1 MQAASHS
8 SSFTWATIRQQVF
21 QYKKPLVY
29 AHLIAIL
36 ATLVSVPIPLLMPLL
51 VDEVL
56 LKQPGQAVSL
66 MQSLLPQQW
75 HTASAYIICILLL
88 VISLRLMSL
97 VISVLQARQF
107 TFIGKQ
113 ISFLIRERLVNH
125 LPKVELREYE
135 TQGSGGISAR
145 CVTDV
150 ETLDKFISESLSK
163 FLVAVLT
170 IIGTAAILLWIDWQL
185 GLIILLL
192 NPAVIYFS
200 RSFGRHVK
208 DLKKRENAAF
218 EAFQLALIETLDSIQ
233 QLRASQREGHYFS
246 RVVNAASELKDH
258 AIASHW
264 KTDAVNRL
272 SFTIFLVGFE
282 IFRAIAMLMVV
293 FSDLTVGQIFAVFG
307 YLWFMMGPVQ
317 EILNIQYSYYSAN
330 AALARLNQLFEL
342 KQEPSYPCET
352 NPFAEQRQFDI
363 DFKNVDF
370 SYTAESPVLQD
381 ISLKL
386 PAGKKV
392 ALVSVSGGGKSTLV
406 NLLLGLYQK
415 DRGDILF
422 NGVPIEQVG
431 YACIRS
437 NIATVLQQP
446 ILFNTSVRENLSMGN
461 QHSEQALWQ
470 ALAIAELADTVK
482 QLPEQLETLV
492 GRSGVKLSGGQKQRL
507 AIARMVLSDPQVVIL
522 DEATSALDTETEA
535 KLHRN
540 LKAFLQQRSTLIIA
554 HRLSAIRQAD
564 LIYVL
569 DDGKISQAGE
579 HQQLIAQTGLYQT
592 LYQHQH

>member
-1 MQAASHS
+1 MNSGSASPA
-8 SSFTWATIRQQVF
+8 FTWATIRQQIF

-36 ATLVSVPIPLLMPLL
+36 ATLVSVPIPLMMPLL

-56 LKQPGQAVSL
+56 LNQPGNAIAM
-66 MQSLLPQQW
+66 MQNLLPEVW
-75 HTASAYIICILLL
+75 HKPTGYILTILAV
-88 VISLRLMSL
+88 VISLRLLSL
-97 VISVLQARQF
+97 IVGVLQSRQF

-113 ISFLIRERLVNH
+113 ISFLIRQRLVEH

-145 CVTDV
+145 CITDV

-163 FLVAVLT
+163 FLVALFT

-200 RSFGRHVK
+200 RSFGKHVK
-208 DLKKRENAAF
+208 ELKKKENAAF
-218 EAFQLALIETLDSIQ
+218 ESFQLALIETLDSIQ
-233 QLRASQREGHYFS
+233 QLRATQREGHYFA
-246 RVVNAASELKDH
+246 RVVSAASELKDH
-258 AIASHW
+258 AISSHW

-317 EILNIQYSYYSAN
+317 EILSIQYSYFSAN
-330 AALARLNQLFEL
+330 AAMARLNQLFEL
-342 KQEPSYPCET
+342 KQEPHYPCEVD
-352 NPFAEQRQFDI
+352 PFASKQNFDI
-363 DFKNVDF
+363 QFKDVNF
-370 SYTAESPVLQD
+370 SYTPDSPVLKN
-381 ISLKL
+381 ISLVL

-392 ALVSVSGGGKSTLV
+392 AIVSVSGGGKSTLV

-415 DRGDILF
+415 DSGQILLDDT
-422 NGVPIEQVG
+422 PIEKVG
-431 YACIRS
+431 YAAIRS
-437 NIATVLQQP
+437 NVATVLQQP
-446 ILFNTSVRENLSMGN
+446 ILFNTTIRENLNMGK
-461 QHSEQALWQ
+461 QHSDEELWQ
-470 ALAIAELADTVK
+470 ALSSAELKATTEKLPNQLDTV
-482 QLPEQLETLV
+482 V
-492 GRSGVKLSGGQKQRL
+492 GRSGVRLSGGQKQRL
-507 AIARMVLSDPQVVIL
+507 AIARMILAKPQVVIL
-522 DEATSALDTETEA
+522 DEATSALDTDTEA
-535 KLHRN
+535 KLHHN
-540 LKAFLQQRSTLIIA
+540 LQRFLSNRSTLIIA
-554 HRLSAIRQAD
+554 HRLSAIKQAD

-569 DDGKISQAGE
+569 DDGEISQVGE
-579 HQQLIAQTGLYQT
+579 HQDLIEQAGLYKT
-592 LYQHQH
+592 LYQHQN